1 MSRKKWHDKLAKE
14 ALNTGMITIPSGRQF
29 SFPDVKRSSSGR
41 VSHLTQIKNYPVQA
55 FATAD
60 IVPVALLYIE
70 ELLKDAKS
78 CIVNSVHDSIV
89 IDVFP
94 SEEERVISIIKAT
107 NDSLPS
113 LLYKRWGVNFNV
125 PLLLEAKIGNNW
137 LDTKDVQ

>member
-1 MSRKKWHDKLAKE
+1 
-14 ALNTGMITIPSGRQF
+14 
-29 SFPDVKRSSSGR
+29 
-41 VSHLTQIKNYPVQA
+41 
-55 FATAD
+55 
-60 IVPVALLYIE
+60 VPVALLYIE

-113 LLYKRWGVNFNV
+113 LLYKRWGVKFNV
-125 PLLLEAKIGNNW
+125 PLLLEAKIGTNW